1 MSNGASG
8 TGQRLT
14 SLWKAERNSSVKLR
28 QEDDSFSKRSA
39 YLVKNVDELLAIPDE
54 EFLRY
59 TPSQKSNL
67 VARFAVNR
75 GLMANSITPAPPK
88 HLAYEFVGLAALLA
102 EANFN
107 AERLDLPVHRPIQEN
122 QLTSKSILEP
132 GIYRNF
138 GGRVGAGGYSFS
150 EQDRLRARIVG
161 REDSIT
167 EEVFRSKPLITTNE
181 AYQLAAG
188 WLRAIDVDVREL
200 EKTNKVEV
208 RQQIWL
214 YGGKQVLTPIFQ
226 VRWGTWEEPKVDV
239 ILDGRTKKLNQLR
252 QNDESF
258 SRRPAELIKNLPEL
272 LAIPDDEFLR

>member
-1 MSNGASG
+1 M
-8 TGQRLT
+8 
-14 SLWKAERNSSVKLR
+14 
-28 QEDDSFSKRSA
+28 
-39 YLVKNVDELLAIPDE
+39 
-54 EFLRY
+54 
-59 TPSQKSNL
+59 
-67 VARFAVNR
+67 ARFAVNR
-75 GLMANSITPAPPK
+75 GLTANSITPAPPK
-88 HLAYEFVGLAALLA
+88 HLAYKFVGLAALLA

-107 AERLDLPVHRPIQEN
+107 AERLDLPVHRPIQES

-239 ILDGRTKKLNQLR
+239 ILDGRTKNLNQLR

-272 LAIPDDEFLR
+272 LAIPDDEFLRTHRPSAAICWYGSQPQHIQPRRRTLRSGLRYEGPATRIHR